1 MIFIASISCQ
11 TSGNVTARN
20 SGDRKMIRLFELRR
34 VIGQHISSSHLP
46 SHPPPPGETHCTME
60 TQAYITRMFSRS
72 LTLKCLFGF
81 QKFPRVH
88 WAGITRPAAE
98 SWTPVRP
105 GQLGGRFLNCFKILR
120 PKIFIQTKIF
130 HWEIDGEMKDV
141 RAPEDV
147 LRLGIIYEDETA
159 ERTGHW
165 HGPCLGLGHQH
176 SHNFQNREREREREI
191 LITITRAAN
200 LIHGW
205 LHVCYLSHTT
215 YY

>member
-11 TSGNVTARN
+11 TSGNVTAQN
-20 SGDRKMIRLFELRR
+20 SGDRKMIRLFELRHC

-46 SHPPPPGETHCTME
+46 SHPPPLGETHCTME
-60 TQAYITRMFSRS
+60 TLAYLTRMFSRT
-72 LTLKCLFGF
+72 LILKCLFGF

-98 SWTPVRP
+98 SWTPDRP
-105 GQLGGRFLNCFKILR
+105 GQRGRRFLNCFKILR

-130 HWEIDGEMKDV
+130 HWEIDEGCLSSRGCFETQDNLWGWDGREDWTLAWPMSQPG
-141 RAPEDV
+141 APAQSQ
-147 LRLGIIYEDETA
+147 LSK
-159 ERTGHW
+159 
-165 HGPCLGLGHQH
+165 Q
-176 SHNFQNREREREREI
+176 REEREI

-205 LHVCYLSHTT
+205 LHVCYSSHTT
-215 YY
+215 CY

>member
-1 MIFIASISCQ
+1 
-11 TSGNVTARN
+11 
-20 SGDRKMIRLFELRR
+20 
-34 VIGQHISSSHLP
+34 
-46 SHPPPPGETHCTME
+46 
-60 TQAYITRMFSRS
+60 MFSRTP
-72 LTLKCLFGF
+72 TLKCLFGF

-105 GQLGGRFLNCFKILR
+105 GQLGERFLNCFKILR

-176 SHNFQNREREREREI
+176 SHNFQNREREREI

-205 LHVCYLSHTT
+205 PHVCYLSHTT
-215 YY
+215 CY